1 MDDIFLYFMYPT
13 AYICLQN
20 KFGRVWELDDQLIS
34 KVRQC
39 NNYQEN

>member
-20 KFGRVWELDDQLIS
+20 KFGGKTNKQNPPR
-34 KVRQC
+34 
-39 NNYQEN
+39 N